1 VAVHALST
9 IFLIFFND
17 LLLRKMSAA
26 EKMDTGL
33 QIENNQFS
41 LTLRKL
47 KFDSPSDLNKRGGC
61 GSLIVLYFEN
71 DFPLSIIV
79 VFF

>member
-1 VAVHALST
+1 MAVHALST
-9 IFLIFFND
+9 LFFKFFNK
-17 LLLRKMSAA
+17 LLFRKMSAAA

-33 QIENNQFS
+33 QIENSQFS

-61 GSLIVLYFEN
+61 GSLIVL
-71 DFPLSIIV
+71 
-79 VFF
+79 